1 MLLIY
6 TILIAVV
13 LSANPWV
20 DPFYPLLTYYV
31 SPTATNGDGS
41 LGSPFGFDQIG
52 QGKAG
57 NLYLTLGGTYS
68 KGKEFFLLFIARNS
82 SII

>member
-20 DPFYPLLTYYV
+20 DPFYPLTTFYV
-31 SPTATNGDGS
+31 SPTATSGDGS
-41 LGSPFGFDQIG
+41 LANPFGFDQIG
-52 QGKAG
+52 QGNAG
-57 NLYLTLGGTYS
+57 NLYLALGGTYS
-68 KGKEFFLLFIARNS
+68 KGKKNLFLTSNYC
-82 SII
+82 

>member
-6 TILIAVV
+6 TILVAVV

-57 NLYLTLGGTYS
+57 NLYLTLPGTYS
-68 KGKEFFLLFIARNS
+68 KGNGWNFFFYYP
-82 SII
+82 